1 MTAAAAP
8 SKITRT
14 FPLKVDA
21 AEERSSGE
29 LRLTGTAIV
38 YDSPSEDLGGFVETL
53 APGAARDALA
63 RSDAFLLLGHDSSQI
78 LARESAGTLKLTD
91 TPAGVRVEAT
101 MPPTTLAR
109 DTHLLAKTGHLRS
122 MSFAFTVDPA
132 GEKWTTAPD
141 GSRQRRITKLGAIYE
156 VSVVAEPA
164 YAATTLDAR
173 AARRPA
179 VTSARPVDPYANG
192 SPHSW
197 FRDLY
202 ITGQADERQRAEH
215 SRDVA
220 ALGAIGAPP
229 LARPGHSVEEARARL
244 KASADRE
251 QRDITAIGTTAG
263 GVFAPAN
270 APEVVRTA
278 FATAAKARGALG
290 DVFPVYPLERTGLEV
305 RIPRLTTAATVNVQ
319 GATENTGVS
328 NTDPA
333 TGIANPAVAT
343 LAGYVDPSIQSL
355 EQSVPGVD
363 VVLAAELAEAYL
375 TRLDLQL
382 LYGSNSN
389 GQTLGLKNVSGASTV
404 TWTDASPT
412 APELLA
418 VIGQTSAAV
427 ATALGYGAD
436 TLILHPRRRDWL
448 LAKLGYSLP
457 PNLPFRIV
465 TSANVAVNGGAGT
478 NEDEAFVVASQEAH
492 LFTRPPTVSV
502 YRDITAAKTAAL
514 TARVECVGFAAFAPN
529 RKGGAAVGLL
539 FGSGFVSPAW

>member
-1 MTAAAAP
+1 MTTAAAP
-8 SKITRT
+8 QKVVRT

-29 LRLTGTAIV
+29 LRLAGTAIV
-38 YDSPSEDLGGFVETL
+38 YDSPSEDLGGFTETL

-63 RSDAFLLLGHDSSQI
+63 TSDCFMLLGHDSSAI

-91 TPAGVRVEAT
+91 TPQGVRVEAT

-109 DTHLLAKTGHLRS
+109 DVHVLAKTGHLRS

-164 YAATTLDAR
+164 YAATSLDAR
-173 AARRPA
+173 AARRPV
-179 VTSARPVDPYANG
+179 VTSARPADPYANG

-229 LARPGHSVEEARARL
+229 LVKPGHSVEEARARL
-244 KASADRE
+244 KASAERE
-251 QRDITAIGTTAG
+251 RRDINSNVDAAG
-263 GVFAPAN
+263 GVFAPEN
-270 APEVVRTA
+270 APEAVRTS
-278 FATAAKARGALG
+278 FATAAKARGTLG
-290 DVFPVYPLERTGLEV
+290 DVFPVFPLERTGLEV
-305 RIPRLTTAATVNVQ
+305 RIPRLTTAATVTVQ
-319 GATENTGVS
+319 GATENTAVS
-328 NTDPA
+328 NTDPG
-333 TGIANPAVAT
+333 TGIANPSVAT
-343 LAGYVDPSIQSL
+343 LAGFVDLSVQAL
-355 EQSVPGVD
+355 EQSTPGLD
-363 VVLAAELAEAYL
+363 VVLAAELAEAYF

-404 TWTDASPT
+404 AWTDASPT

-418 VIGQTSAAV
+418 VIGQISAAV

-448 LAKLGYSLP
+448 LAKLGYQLP
-457 PNLPFRIV
+457 ANLPFQIV

-478 NEDEAFVVASQEAH
+478 NEDEAFMVASQEAH

-502 YRDITAAKTAAL
+502 YRDITAAKTGAL
-514 TARVECVGFAAFAPN
+514 TARVEILGFAAFAAN
-529 RKGGAAVGLL
+529 RKGGAAVGILS
-539 FGSGFVSPAW
+539 GSGFVSPSW